1 MKYEYIIDGGFYV
14 EFNMG
19 TKWVARMV
27 AMRALKQGRWRGR
40 IKLETK
46 RLYIDDLYLTKPEA
60 LLCLAFGLPY
70 DSIKEST
77 IGA

>member
-14 EFNMG
+14 EFNEG
-19 TKWVARMV
+19 TKFVARRV
-27 AMRALKQGRWRGR
+27 ALRALKQGRWSGR
-40 IKLETK
+40 VCLERR
-46 RLYIDDLYLTKPEA
+46 RLFIDDLYLTRPEA
-60 LLCLAFGLPY
+60 LLCMAFGLPY